1 MTSGG
6 RDPGSGVRGRGGVAC
21 VDAGGDDARV
31 KYDYSGMRVT
41 IMGLGRFGGGLGV
54 TRRLVGQGADVLVTD
69 TASEDALA
77 EPLGMLRGL
86 IDSGQVQLRLGEHNV
101 ADFTDTDLVVANP
114 AVPRP
119 WENRY
124 LRAAAAAGVPITTE
138 IRMAVEQLN
147 RDRVIGVTGS
157 AGKSTTSA
165 MIHHLL
171 GKVGVRSYLGGNIG
185 GSVLDGLDEARAS
198 EWVVLEL
205 SSAMLYWLGAGVG
218 TEGDAAW
225 SPGVGVLTNVMPNHI
240 DWHGSF
246 EHYRACKARIAE
258 GDGVAV
264 YCAEDGAGGLAELVA
279 GKRKHIGVSLSDA
292 DDELAA
298 SLRLPGGHNRMNA
311 AIARATVEAC
321 TGQPAGPRSFDGF
334 RGLAHRLEFVG
345 EFAGVRVYND
355 SKSTTPEACALAVGA
370 FEQEGTR
377 RIHLICGGYDKGV
390 DLGGMVRA
398 ASGCASVATIGATG
412 ARLAREITGAG
423 GRAEF
428 VQTLDKAVAWVG
440 QRAKPGEIVLLSP
453 GCASWD
459 QFAHFEERGARF
471 ASLIQGILK
480 PD

>member
-1 MTSGG
+1 MLNAVDESFLAALASQLP
-6 RDPGSGVRGRGGVAC
+6 PGTLRAPEPRHLEEPRGRYLGLAGGLVCPGNTEEVAL
-21 VDAGGDDARV
+21 VLRAAQAARVGVVPYGGGTGLVGGQVQPEGPAPLILSLERMNRLRELDAGGN
-31 KYDYSGMRVT
+31 
-41 IMGLGRFGGGLGV
+41 
-54 TRRLVGQGADVLVTD
+54 VLV
-69 TASEDALA
+69 AEAGCILA
-77 EPLGMLRGL
+77 
-86 IDSGQVQLRLGEHNV
+86 
-101 ADFTDTDLVVANP
+101 DLQA
-114 AVPRP
+114 
-119 WENRY
+119 
-124 LRAAAAAGVPITTE
+124 AAAAAGVPITTE

>member
-1 MTSGG
+1 
-6 RDPGSGVRGRGGVAC
+6 
-21 VDAGGDDARV
+21 
-31 KYDYSGMRVT
+31 MRVT

-54 TRRLVGQGADVLVTD
+54 TRGLVEQGADVLVTD

-86 IDSGQVQLRLGEHNV
+86 IDSGQVQLRLGGHNV
-101 ADFTDTDLVVANP
+101 ADFTDTELVVANP

-171 GKVGVRSYLGGNIG
+171 GSVGVRSYLGGNIG
-185 GSVLDGLDEARAS
+185 GSVLDGLDEACAS

-218 TEGDAAW
+218 SEGDAAW

-240 DWHGSF
+240 DWHGSY

-258 GDGVAV
+258 GDGVVV

-279 GKRKHIGVSLSDA
+279 GKRKSIGVSQSDA
-292 DDELAA
+292 DEELTS
-298 SLRLPGGHNRMNA
+298 SLRLPGEHNRLNA

-321 TGQPAGPRSFDGF
+321 TGHRTAAFEGF

-345 EFAGVRVYND
+345 EFSGVRVYND

-370 FEQEGTR
+370 FEQEGTH

-398 ASGCASVATIGATG
+398 AAGCASVATIGATG
-412 ARLAREITGAG
+412 ERLAREIRSAG
-423 GRAEF
+423 GQAEF
-428 VQTLDKAVAWVG
+428 VQTLEKAAAWVG
-440 QRAKPGEIVLLSP
+440 GRTKPGEIVLLSP

-459 QFAHFEERGARF
+459 QFAHFEERGCRF
-471 ASLIQGILK
+471 VSLIQGILK